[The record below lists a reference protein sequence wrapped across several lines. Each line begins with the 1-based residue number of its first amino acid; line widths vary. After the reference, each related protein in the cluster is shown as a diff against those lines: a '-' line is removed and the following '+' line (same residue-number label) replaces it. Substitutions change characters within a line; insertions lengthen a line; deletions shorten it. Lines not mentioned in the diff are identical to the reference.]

1 MKLFRFLYFHI
12 WNSAMNSIYMG
23 WKFVLQCMY
32 FGLSWVVSSSV
43 SKVRLHKRA
52 AAADRMELNPSARHA
67 HPVLFWIVLVT
78 LHIRQINLY
87 RIKHDQWSYELVE
100 VYCSVKA
107 WSWTVNTHSSFIT
120 GKLKGP
126 KIAKHNRQKKDKKR
140 KVYDKVTSYQ
150 HQRNS
155 V

>member
-1 MKLFRFLYFHI
+1 MKLFRFLYFHMKQRNKQHI
-12 WNSAMNSIYMG
+12 NGLKVCTTAH
-23 WKFVLQCMY
+23 VH
-32 FGLSWVVSSSV
+32 GLSWVVSSSV

-52 AAADRMELNPSARHA
+52 AAADRMELNPSSRHA
-67 HPVLFWIVLVT
+67 HTLLFWIVLVT
-78 LHIRQINLY
+78 LHIRQIHLY

-126 KIAKHNRQKKDKKR
+126 KIAKHNRQKKEKKR
-140 KVYDKVTSYQ
+140 KVYDKVTFYQ